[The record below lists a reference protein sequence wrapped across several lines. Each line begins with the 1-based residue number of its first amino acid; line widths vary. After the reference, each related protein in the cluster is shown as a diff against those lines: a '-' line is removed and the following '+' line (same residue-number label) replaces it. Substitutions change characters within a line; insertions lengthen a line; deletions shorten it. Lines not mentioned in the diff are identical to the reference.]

1 MNLTIFILIA
11 FLLIAALYLIVFSL
25 IIKVNKLSSKMA
37 NISYD
42 DVNLLINELKELLTE
57 SERVAESLDN
67 SIAEKESI
75 LEDINDLIDRKLERL
90 ESATINNVQEM
101 NLKDKIIN
109 LSNSGKNEYE
119 IAKNLGISVTEVNLV
134 LKMNNG

>member
-75 LEDINDLIDRKLERL
+75 LEDMNDLIDRKLERL